1 MKIRCHRATLWL
13 ALIAAWMVV
22 PQAADAQTKLLRY
35 PDIHGD
41 RVVLSYAGDLW
52 VAPASGGTATRLTS
66 HPGREFFAKFSHDGR
81 WIAFTGQYDGD
92 EQVYV
97 IPSGGGVPKQLTYY
111 PARGPLPDRWGFD
124 NQVYGWTRNG
134 RVLYRSLRD
143 GWDLTDSRL
152 YTVSLDGGLPEPLPM
167 PISGAGAL
175 SPDETRVVYSP
186 LFRDFRTW
194 KRYQGGWAQ
203 DLFIFDL
210 ETLEATPVTDHP
222 RADRDPM
229 WVGEEIYFAS
239 DRDGTNNLYAYDVA
253 SGETRQITESEIWD
267 VRWPSADD
275 RRVVYELNGELEIYD
290 TRDGSVAPIPVTVP
304 NDGVAMRPSR
314 VSAAKNIEG
323 FGLSPG
329 GERALFVARGD
340 VFTAPIEKGPTRN
353 LTNSSGAHD
362 KRAEWSPDGT
372 RIAFISDRSG
382 EEQLYIVSQDGSG
395 ELRQLTDHGVGMS
408 YTPRWS
414 PDGAH
419 IAFSD
424 KEGRIHVV
432 AVQSGEIRQVAE
444 ERQGQVFDYT
454 WSPDSRYLAFSLNDP
469 NGFASIYIWGLAEN
483 RLDRVTGPMF
493 NEFQPAWGPEGDYL
507 FYMADRS
514 FAPQIGAFEW
524 NYVVDRESGIYALAL
539 RDDVPNPFPPQSDEV
554 ETDDEGDEG
563 EEEEADGS
571 GAAKTVAPMRIDFE
585 GLAERVARVPIE
597 YDNYSNLSTV
607 DGHLLYR
614 RTSPFY
620 YGREAAVKPAL
631 KLFSLEDRKETTL
644 AEDADGYALSADG
657 KKALVRSGQSYKL
670 YDVKGKAAKGGEPKA
685 VGTKGLMVS
694 RVPAEEWAQI
704 FDEVWRRFRDWFY
717 VENMHGN
724 DWEALGEQYRALLP
738 HVAHRSDLN
747 YLIGEMVAELSVSHA
762 YIAGGDF
769 EAPDRPEVALP
780 GARFELDETS
790 GRYRVSGIFEGQN
803 EEDRYRSPLT
813 EIGVDMRVGD
823 YVLAIDG
830 EELVWPENPYRLL
843 LHKADRP
850 VTLTVND
857 RPTVEGS
864 REVSFNPIDSE
875 IPLKYLSWVEK
886 NRRYVDE
893 ATNGQVGYLHLP
905 DMGSNGIRE
914 FIKWYYGQIRKGG
927 LIIDVRGNG
936 GGNVSQML
944 IERLRREILRVRF
957 VRTNEW
963 PLTYPSSVFYG
974 HLVTILNETS
984 ASDGDIFP
992 AMFKRAGLG
1001 PLIGKRSWGGV
1012 IGITGHGP
1020 LIDGGSVFVPQF
1032 GTNDLDG
1039 SWIIEGHGVD
1049 PDIVV
1054 ENTPKSVIEG
1064 RDLQLERAIEEIT
1077 GMIERDPKRFPPRP
1091 APPVKNKTTETA
1103 SGDGSDS

>member
-1 MKIRCHRATLWL
+1 M
-13 ALIAAWMVV
+13 
-22 PQAADAQTKLLRY
+22 
-35 PDIHGD
+35 
-41 RVVLSYAGDLW
+41 
-52 VAPASGGTATRLTS
+52 
-66 HPGREFFAKFSHDGR
+66 
-81 WIAFTGQYDGD
+81 
-92 EQVYV
+92 
-97 IPSGGGVPKQLTYY
+97 
-111 PARGPLPDRWGFD
+111 
-124 NQVYGWTRNG
+124 
-134 RVLYRSLRD
+134 
-143 GWDLTDSRL
+143 
-152 YTVSLDGGLPEPLPM
+152 
-167 PISGAGAL
+167 
-175 SPDETRVVYSP
+175 
-186 LFRDFRTW
+186 
-194 KRYQGGWAQ
+194 
-203 DLFIFDL
+203 
-210 ETLEATPVTDHP
+210 
-222 RADRDPM
+222 
-229 WVGEEIYFAS
+229 
-239 DRDGTNNLYAYDVA
+239 
-253 SGETRQITESEIWD
+253 
-267 VRWPSADD
+267 RWPSADD
-275 RRVVYELNGELEIYD
+275 RRVVYELNGELEVYD
-290 TRDGSVAPIPVTVP
+290 TQTGGSTKISITVP

-314 VSAAKNIEG
+314 VSAATNIEG
-323 FGLSPG
+323 FALSPG

-340 VFTAPIEKGPTRN
+340 VFTAPIENGPTRN
-353 LTNSSGAHD
+353 LTNSSSAHD

-372 RIAFISDRSG
+372 RIAFISDRTG

-395 ELRQLTDHGVGMS
+395 EMRQLTDHGVGMT

-432 AVQSGEIRQVAE
+432 AVQSGEIRQAAE

-469 NGFASIYIWGLAEN
+469 SGFASIYIWSLAEN
-483 RLDRVTGPMF
+483 RLERVTGSMF
-493 NEFQPAWGPEGDYL
+493 NEFQPAWDPAGDYL
-507 FYMADRS
+507 FYIADRS
-514 FAPQIGAFEW
+514 FAPQIGSFEW

-539 RDDVPNPFPPQSDEV
+539 RDDVPNPFPPRSDEV
-554 ETDDEGDEG
+554 KTLDGRADEEVGEEEGDEG
-563 EEEEADGS
+563 ASDRS
-571 GAAKTVAPMRIDFE
+571 GPKAVPPMRIDFD

-597 YDNYSNLSTV
+597 YDNYSTLAAV

-620 YGREAAVKPAL
+620 YGRPAGVEPAL
-631 KLFSLEDRKETTL
+631 KLFSFEDREETTL

-657 KKALVRSGQSYKL
+657 RKALVRSGQSYKL
-670 YDVKGKAAKGGEPKA
+670 YDVKAKGGESKTVSTA
-685 VGTKGLMVS
+685 GLMVN

-717 VENMHGN
+717 VENMHGY

-769 EAPDRPEVALP
+769 ETPDRPAVALP
-780 GARFELDETS
+780 GARFELDEAS
-790 GRYRVSGIFEGQN
+790 GRYRVSMIFEGQN

-813 EIGVDMRVGD
+813 EIGVDMRAGD

-830 EELVWPENPYRLL
+830 EELVGPDNPYRLL
-843 LHKADRP
+843 LHKAGRP

-857 RPTVEGS
+857 RPTTDGS

-875 IPLKYLSWVEK
+875 IPLKYLAWVEK
-886 NRRYVDE
+886 NRRYVDA
-893 ATNGQVGYLHLP
+893 ATDGEVGYLHLP

-936 GGNVSQML
+936 GGNVSQMI
-944 IERLRREILRVRF
+944 IERLRRELLRVRF
-957 VRTNEW
+957 VRAAEW

-1049 PDIVV
+1049 PDIIV

-1091 APPVKNKTTETA
+1091 APPVRTKTA
-1103 SGDGSDS
+1103 GAGDGDG